1 MFRKSP
7 LAIAVLLIAASPA
20 MADNFSQQTQAGTA
34 NKAVVEQLGGRSSAN
49 QDQNG
54 ERNRATVSRV
64 GSVSQTQVGS
74 FNRLDADQYL
84 AGRGSQIRQ
93 VQDGHAN
100 EGEARQVGGQ
110 GNSIRQIQDG
120 HRNDTSVVQL
130 QGTNN
135 SATTRQQGSHN

>member
-1 MFRKSP
+1 ASNNREPGSTPALPRLAWASRRRFASAEAPAIPRRKSAVHQQGEHHMYKKSP
-7 LAIAVLLIAASPA
+7 LAIAVLLIGASPA

-54 ERNRATVSRV
+54 ERNRATVSQVGSV

-84 AGRGSQIRQ
+84 AGRG
-93 VQDGHAN
+93 
-100 EGEARQVGGQ
+100 
-110 GNSIRQIQDG
+110 
-120 HRNDTSVVQL
+120 
-130 QGTNN
+130 
-135 SATTRQQGSHN
+135 